1 MGAGVYGGSGLNLVV
16 PAHLWKIYVIP
27 RVIYG
32 LEVLSCALSDVQF
45 LERLQRD
52 MLRRIQSLPR
62 SMVTAAVN
70 CLLCIRPT
78 ETKS

>member
-1 MGAGVYGGSGLNLVV
+1 MGAGVYGGSGLNPVV

-32 LEVLSCALSDVQF
+32 LEVLSCVQF

-70 CLLCIRPT
+70 CLLCIRPI
-78 ETKS
+78 EKKS